1 MQELLQIS
9 ITVQALLELGTVASR
24 QIILLTALKYQVFY
38 SSQQRLQ
45 NNNNNGHF
53 YSAGIRHKRRS
64 K

>member
-9 ITVQALLELGTVASR
+9 ITVQALLELDTVASR
-24 QIILLTALKYQVFY
+24 QIIPLTALKYKVFY

-53 YSAGIRHKRRS
+53 CSAGIRRKRRS